1 MEQLHDYFS
10 NPTPNQIDA
19 KDAYQVCQGNLHV
32 TMAWVRFVL
41 VGYREEL
48 LGLSGQPGT
57 PSRTGAH
64 RSLWVHLDH
73 RWRGSLTQAILD
85 VAAERMAA
93 SLEGSNDSR
102 EVIAVDLLNTLH
114 SIPMQSLA
122 VRHPFSHYS
131 TPTLSNSFPSL

>member
-48 LGLSGQPGT
+48 LELSGPPGT
-57 PSRTGAH
+57 PSRTGTP
-64 RSLWVHLDH
+64 SP
-73 RWRGSLTQAILD
+73 
-85 VAAERMAA
+85 A
-93 SLEGSNDSR
+93 SSDFLRFKADR
-102 EVIAVDLLNTLH
+102 
-114 SIPMQSLA
+114 
-122 VRHPFSHYS
+122 
-131 TPTLSNSFPSL
+131 